1 MLIYPAPKILFVTV
15 CKIAKCVI
23 QNTFMGGA
31 DYSNFEVI
39 EAISF

>member
-1 MLIYPAPKILFVTV
+1 MAPVV
-15 CKIAKCVI
+15 IAKCVI
-23 QNTFMGGA
+23 QNTFIGGA